1 MKKVC
6 VIANAV
12 KETAAERAERVRS
25 FFCDRGI
32 DCVVLLDD
40 FSEKTSYEPVLQD
53 DMECAVVLGGDGT
66 LIHVARKLAEK
77 KIPVFGINTG
87 NLGFL
92 THADSGKA
100 RTALDSLIA
109 GEYCIEERMMLEASV
124 DGTVFGTALNDVV
137 LTRNGFSRI
146 ISVGISVNGKPV
158 CNYRG
163 DGVIV
168 ATPTGSTGYN
178 LSAGG
183 PVVAPKTELFLI
195 TPICPHSLSAR
206 SILLSAEDE
215 LHIVIREEKKTQDE
229 EAILT
234 LDGQRA
240 KDLSAE
246 DKIVIRK
253 SGKKAY
259 FIQLNE
265 NSFFDALH
273 RKLGNQE
280 IL

>member
-12 KETAAERAERVRS
+12 KETAQERAEQVRI
-25 FFCDRGI
+25 FFSERGI
-32 DCVVLLDD
+32 ECVVLLDD
-40 FSEKTSYEPVLQD
+40 FTEKTSYESVLRD

-77 KIPVFGINTG
+77 KIPVFGINMG

-100 RTALDSLIA
+100 KAALEFLIA

-124 DGTVFGTALNDVV
+124 DGQEFGTALNDVV

-146 ISVGISVNGKPV
+146 ISVGIFVNGKPV

-183 PVVAPKTELFLI
+183 PVVASKTELFLI

-215 LHIVIREEKKTQDE
+215 LHIVIKEEKKTQDE

-240 KDLSAE
+240 KDLAAE
-246 DKIVIRK
+246 DTIVIRK
-253 SGKKAY
+253 SDKKAY
-259 FIQLNE
+259 FIQLDD

>member
-6 VIANAV
+6 VIANAG
-12 KETAAERAERVRS
+12 KETAAERAEQVRE
-25 FFCDRGI
+25 FFLDRGI
-32 DCVVLLDD
+32 ECVVLLDD
-40 FSEKTSYEPVLQD
+40 FSEKTSYAPVLQED
-53 DMECAVVLGGDGT
+53 IECAVVLGGDGT
-66 LIHVARKLAEK
+66 LIYVARKLAEK
-77 KIPVFGINTG
+77 KIPVFGINMG

-100 RTALDSLIA
+100 RNALEALIS
-109 GEYCIEERMMLEASV
+109 GKYCIEERMMLEASV
-124 DGTVFGTALNDVV
+124 DGKDFGTALNDVV
-137 LTRNGFSRI
+137 ITRNGFSRI
-146 ISVGISVNGKPV
+146 ISVGIFVNGTAV

-183 PVVAPKTELFLI
+183 PVVAPTTELFLI

-215 LHIVIREEKKTQDE
+215 LHLVVREEKKTQDE

-240 KDLSAE
+240 KELSAE
-246 DKIVIRK
+246 DTIVIRR
-253 SGKKAY
+253 SEKKAY
-259 FIQLNE
+259 LIQLTDQ
-265 NSFFDALH
+265 SFFDVLH
-273 RKLGNQE
+273 RKLGNYE

>member
-12 KETAAERAERVRS
+12 KETASERAEQVRV
-25 FFCDRGI
+25 FFRDRGI

-40 FSEKTSYEPVLQD
+40 FSEQTSYETVLRD

-77 KIPVFGINTG
+77 MIPVFGINMG

-100 RTALDSLIA
+100 REALESLVA
-109 GEYCIEERMMLEASV
+109 GEFCIEERMMLEASV
-124 DGTVFGTALNDVV
+124 DGQVFGTALNDVV

-146 ISVGISVNGKPV
+146 IRVSTFVNGKQV
-158 CNYRG
+158 CNYKG

-168 ATPTGSTGYN
+168 ATPTGSTGYS

-183 PVVAPKTELFLI
+183 PVVAPTAELFVI
-195 TPICPHSLSAR
+195 TPICPHSLNAR
-206 SILLSAEDE
+206 SIVLSGEDE
-215 LHIVIREEKKTQDE
+215 LHLIVREEKKTQDE

-240 KDLSAE
+240 KDLAAE

-253 SGKKAY
+253 SDKKAY
-259 FIQLNE
+259 FIQLN
-265 NSFFDALH
+265 NHSFFDALH
-273 RKLGNQE
+273 RKLGNQ
-280 IL
+280 

>member
-6 VIANAV
+6 VIANAG
-12 KETAAERAERVRS
+12 KETAAERAEQVRV
-25 FFCDRGI
+25 FFRDRGI

-77 KIPVFGINTG
+77 KIPVFGINMG

-100 RTALDSLIA
+100 RAALESLVA

-124 DGTVFGTALNDVV
+124 DGMAFGTALNDVV

-146 ISVGISVNGKPV
+146 ISVGIFVNGKPV

-183 PVVAPKTELFLI
+183 PVVAPKTELFII

-215 LHIVIREEKKTQDE
+215 LHIVVREAKKTQDE

-240 KDLSAE
+240 KDLAAE
-246 DKIVIRK
+246 DTIVIKK
-253 SGKKAY
+253 SEKKAY

>member
-6 VIANAV
+6 VIANAG
-12 KETAAERAERVRS
+12 KETAAERAEQVRV
-25 FFCDRGI
+25 FFRDRGI
-32 DCVVLLDD
+32 ECVVLLDD
-40 FSEKTSYEPVLQD
+40 FSEKTSYEPVLRD

-77 KIPVFGINTG
+77 RIPVFGINMG

-100 RTALDSLIA
+100 KAALESLVA

-124 DGTVFGTALNDVV
+124 DGMDFGTALNDVV

-146 ISVGISVNGKPV
+146 ISVGIFVNGKTV

-215 LHIVIREEKKTQDE
+215 LHIVVREEKKTQDE

-240 KDLSAE
+240 KDLAAE
-246 DKIVIRK
+246 DTIVIRK
-253 SGKKAY
+253 SEKKAY
-259 FIQLNE
+259 FIQLND

>member
-12 KETAAERAERVRS
+12 KETAAERAEQVRV
-25 FFCDRGI
+25 FFRERGI

-40 FSEKTSYEPVLQD
+40 FSEQTSYEPILQD

-77 KIPVFGINTG
+77 RIPVFGINMG

-100 RTALDSLIA
+100 RAALDALIS
-109 GEYCIEERMMLEASV
+109 GEYFIEERMMLEASV
-124 DGTVFGTALNDVV
+124 DGMEFGTALNDVV

-146 ISVGISVNGKPV
+146 ISVGIYVNGKPV

-183 PVVAPKTELFLI
+183 PVVAPTTELFLI
-195 TPICPHSLSAR
+195 TPICPHSLNAR

-215 LHIVIREEKKTQDE
+215 LHLVVREEKKTQDE
-229 EAILT
+229 EAIIT
-234 LDGQRA
+234 LDGQYA
-240 KDLSAE
+240 KDLAAE
-246 DKIVIRK
+246 DTIVIRK
-253 SGKKAY
+253 SEKKAY
-259 FIQLNE
+259 FIQLN
-265 NSFFDALH
+265 NHSFFDALH
-273 RKLGNQE
+273 RKLGTQE
-280 IL
+280 II

>member
-12 KETAAERAERVRS
+12 KETAAERAEQVRV
-25 FFCDRGI
+25 FFRERGI

-40 FSEKTSYEPVLQD
+40 FSEQTSYEPILQD

-77 KIPVFGINTG
+77 RIPVFGINMG

-100 RTALDSLIA
+100 RAALDALIS
-109 GEYCIEERMMLEASV
+109 GEYFIEERMMLEASV
-124 DGTVFGTALNDVV
+124 DGMEFGMALNDVV

-146 ISVGISVNGKPV
+146 ISVGIYVNGKPV

-183 PVVAPKTELFLI
+183 PVVAPTTELFLI
-195 TPICPHSLSAR
+195 TPICPHSLNAR

-215 LHIVIREEKKTQDE
+215 LHLVVREEKKTQDE
-229 EAILT
+229 EAIIT
-234 LDGQRA
+234 LDGQYA
-240 KDLSAE
+240 KDLAAE
-246 DKIVIRK
+246 DTIVIRK
-253 SGKKAY
+253 SEKKAY
-259 FIQLNE
+259 FIQLN
-265 NSFFDALH
+265 NHSFFDALH
-273 RKLGNQE
+273 RKLGTQE
-280 IL
+280 II